1 MRPNTTSASTRPSSP
16 AKYDKP
22 GTHEAQCADPA
33 PQSGRP
39 RARHPQ
45 FERLPSAPART
56 RSQELRAALF
66 RRCASDVSAV
76 SDARQRLVVVSNRL
90 IDPQRPAAG
99 GLAVALGDLMH
110 DTDGLWCGW
119 SGKTVD
125 APDTA
130 GVRTEPFGRTTLAQ
144 VDLSQPDY
152 DGYYAGFSNSVLWPI
167 FHEKVKWADL
177 NPAYFKAY
185 EAVNR
190 MLASRLQPMLRDD
203 DVLWVHDYHLI
214 PFAQALRG
222 LGCTQRM
229 GFFNHIPMPSPDI
242 IRRIPQHRQLMRA
255 LSSYDL
261 IGMQSPRDVENLR
274 RYWEAESS
282 AARGDLGNDSIHAF
296 PIGIDVESLRALVPS
311 PASQAIVDEVRHA
324 SGKRMLMI
332 GVDRLDYSKGI
343 PTRLKAF
350 RQLLQTRVGMR
361 NRVTLV
367 QIAAPTRQGIPAY
380 AKLHAKTEK
389 LVQEINARFGT
400 DDWMPVMYFN
410 QSVDRSALPQL
421 YRMSRVGVVTPVAD
435 GMNLVAKE
443 YVAAQ
448 SRRDPGVLVLS
459 TGAGAASQLGDALL
473 VPSKSRTAT
482 ADAYARAL
490 AMPLEERKARYA
502 GLMRNIETEDLRW
515 WRENYLSAL
524 TSASGPAS
532 PQAANPNVTEGT
544 SRESAGGGASV
555 SGTPGGRLPEA

>member
-1 MRPNTTSASTRPSSP
+1 MTASAMGYEVR
-16 AKYDKP
+16 
-22 GTHEAQCADPA
+22 GQAQ
-33 PQSGRP
+33 
-39 RARHPQ
+39 
-45 FERLPSAPART
+45 
-56 RSQELRAALF
+56 
-66 RRCASDVSAV
+66 
-76 SDARQRLVVVSNRL
+76 
-90 IDPQRPAAG
+90 
-99 GLAVALGDLMH
+99 
-110 DTDGLWCGW
+110 
-119 SGKTVD
+119 
-125 APDTA
+125 
-130 GVRTEPFGRTTLAQ
+130 
-144 VDLSQPDY
+144 
-152 DGYYAGFSNSVLWPI
+152 
-167 FHEKVKWADL
+167 
-177 NPAYFKAY
+177 
-185 EAVNR
+185 
-190 MLASRLQPMLRDD
+190 
-203 DVLWVHDYHLI
+203 
-214 PFAQALRG
+214 
-222 LGCTQRM
+222 
-229 GFFNHIPMPSPDI
+229 
-242 IRRIPQHRQLMRA
+242 RA
-255 LSSYDL
+255 LSAYDL

-274 RYWEAESS
+274 RYWDAESS
-282 AARGDLGNDSIHAF
+282 AAQGDRGHDSIHAF

-311 PASQAIVDEVRHA
+311 PASQAIIDEVRHA

-361 NRVTLV
+361 NQVTLV

-380 AKLHAKTEK
+380 AKLRAKTEK
-389 LVQEINARFGT
+389 LVLEINGRFGT

-544 SRESAGGGASV
+544 RRESGGGGASV